1 MICIGTKVNTFAKI
15 AALGLLLGLT
25 GAAVPVQAHHSFA
38 MFDPSKQVTIAGTVK
53 EFRWTNPHAAVIVYG
68 HRKDGSDAPDLWSV
82 ELQSPG
88 NLTHIGWT
96 RHSLKPGDKVE
107 ILIDPLRD
115 GSHAGSFQKATLVDT
130 GEVLRSRTPA
140 DSAQ

>member
-1 MICIGTKVNTFAKI
+1 MIRTGTKAGTLGKI
-15 AALGLLLGLT
+15 AALGLSMGLI
-25 GAAVPVQAHHSFA
+25 GAPVLVQAHHSFA
-38 MFDPSKQVTIAGTVK
+38 MFDASKQVTITGTVK
-53 EFRWTNPHAAVIVYG
+53 ELRWTNPHAAVIVFG
-68 HRKDGSDAPDLWSV
+68 HLKHSSDAPDLWSV

-96 RHSLKPGDKVE
+96 RHSLKPGDQVE

-115 GSHAGSFQKATLVDT
+115 GSHAGSLQKVTLVDT